1 MFGERKIISVAP
13 PWTFIIWRWQHRQ
26 RGLRASRSLTL
37 RRRQNEA
44 PSSSSRTALMRST
57 TVGWRG
63 HPGLLIIHNYTI
75 DILGMITMSWESL
88 FIHHDWLGREKV
100 ARNSNLE
107 LSLRSSCW
115 VFQKLWICHDW
126 QRLYWC
132 YSRVSPWR
140 YVNLSNTCIH
150 TCNGY
155 VYNYIII
162 CNIYIYIYIYI
173 HM

>member
-1 MFGERKIISVAP
+1 
-13 PWTFIIWRWQHRQ
+13 
-26 RGLRASRSLTL
+26 
-37 RRRQNEA
+37 
-44 PSSSSRTALMRST
+44 LMRST

-63 HPGLLIIHNYTI
+63 HPGLLIIHNYTIDILGMITMSWESLFIHHDWLGREKVAHNYTI

-155 VYNYIII
+155 VY
-162 CNIYIYIYIYI
+162 IY
-173 HM
+173 M